1 MKSNVFDITP
11 SAGVLSPKQSMNI
24 KIQFNPSK
32 PQKYDILL
40 PFITDDNIK
49 FKDLRLKA
57 EGASPC
63 LLFETDDL
71 ILPTVPTNVVSK
83 SRFIIINDGFN
94 KTFLNYSIEKNIPGV
109 TLNVDFVNE
118 NHLNNFKNNII
129 VEISFVAKFPV
140 SFLTRI
146 EFEDS
151 LKKNYQVTVSG
162 TSDDSLLTNFFP
174 GANKGLSM
182 KKTERN
188 KLEMFNLG
196 LQISNYLYS

>member
-151 LKKNYQVTVSG
+151 LKKIYQVTVSG